1 MKNAEISS
9 RFARLSTPLICDASL
24 RLDLPLRIV
33 PPGLRPATTRTVMA
47 GRAVPVRHYGSV
59 DVFLEAIARAEA
71 GDVLVIDNGG
81 RTDEGCIGDLTALEA
96 EAAGLS
102 GIVLWGSHRDST
114 ELHDLNIAIL
124 TNGSFPAGPRRLD
137 RRNFSDQTR
146 VSGILVDAGDVVFG
160 DQDGVMFV
168 RHADVGRVLSVAD
181 GIQDVERRQ
190 ADAIRKGTALRTQL
204 RFDEYLQARSHNDK
218 YTLREHLQKIGGAVE
233 V

>member
-1 MKNAEISS
+1 
-9 RFARLSTPLICDASL
+9 
-24 RLDLPLRIV
+24 
-33 PPGLRPATTRTVMA
+33 
-47 GRAVPVRHYGSV
+47 
-59 DVFLEAIARAEA
+59 
-71 GDVLVIDNGG
+71 
-81 RTDEGCIGDLTALEA
+81 
-96 EAAGLS
+96 
-102 GIVLWGSHRDST
+102 
-114 ELHDLNIAIL
+114 LHDLNIAIL

-137 RRNFSDQTR
+137 RRNSSDQTR

-160 DQDGVMFV
+160 DEDGVMFV

-181 GIQDVERRQ
+181 EIQDVERRQ